1 MGRRSAA
8 FFGCAAALAVI
19 ACAAEA
25 FAQGVAHAPPDKAA
39 ADRGLE
45 VSIKIPTAQA
55 AGYSY
60 ISVFYKRRGGV
71 IYKSVFMQPAGA
83 AYVATVPG
91 DFVTFPG
98 IEYYISARTRDGAV
112 QNLFA
117 SPAAPQ
123 FVPVA
128 EEARDEEE
136 EDEVSR
142 AGTDLFAD
150 ELAVFAAEAVTVVSA
165 ARVEQV
171 IYESPS
177 AISVVSA
184 RDIQNYASESLPEVL
199 RTLPGVEVMRTY
211 TMNPEVTARGFTR
224 EGQNKVLTL
233 VDGRSIYIDL
243 FGTTFW
249 EFMPV
254 SVWEVKQV
262 EVIRGPGSALYGANA
277 FSGVVSI
284 FTKRPE
290 DIKGFQLNQTAG
302 ETGIYTS
309 LLAGDV
315 KDKVGYRAAT
325 SFSSPYKYD
334 ERFDSAGQVVRG
346 DGLVEYKIGANQTA
360 SFSGGFNRGKATPI
374 FTLIGPIEVEATQG
388 FAKGDLV
395 WHDFKLQTFYSILS
409 ADLQAR
415 FPFPEQMQL
424 PEDVKIGNVTLSQ
437 GTPLAP
443 QGFGLEMPPVFGY
456 GHTFDVEAMN
466 TFPIAEVDRLTIGGN
481 VRYVTFSYRTGAEAE
496 DADWNGANQ
505 VLFGSFVQNEYRPI
519 PEIIT
524 TLGFRFDLQS
534 VQSEL
539 PDGTKQRM
547 QPNYSPRASVVF
559 LPHPDHSIR
568 LGGGLAFRNPA
579 FMESDLRMN
588 VVPAGPKTLV
598 IEEPTLPAS
607 LREVKLKDV
616 AIDYYGNPGLEP
628 EKILSLEA
636 GYGVR
641 LWNRVRINLDFFY
654 QQVYGLILFQ
664 GDINK
669 FFAALDT
676 QQDVSNEDVFTFQN
690 LADARNIGV
699 EAAADVAITEWLR
712 VFANYSWQKITLLNK
727 EKYRPEGCTDP
738 ECLEKFPMP
747 TLEEESPENK
757 INAGINVS
765 RWHADLNV
773 YGHFVSRTHREN
785 FITNLPA
792 QEIKMNFAGKE
803 FKWVLRDMSA
813 TPSKITGDVPA
824 YFLLNANAAYSFLDD
839 IFRVGFGCE
848 DILGSSDSLV
858 GDGIVTDAAGNP
870 VKVQSGRA
878 LQYPR
883 SNLFGG
889 ILGGELIG
897 RRFYG
902 FLSAKF

>member
-1 MGRRSAA
+1 MRRGLAA
-8 FFGCAAALAVI
+8 VFGCAVTLAVV
-19 ACAAEA
+19 AWAAGA
-25 FAQGVAHAPPDKAA
+25 FAQGSAHSPPEKAV
-39 ADRGLE
+39 ADRGLDL
-45 VSIKIPTAQA
+45 SIKVPSAQA
-55 AGYSY
+55 AGYAY

-71 IYKSVFMQPAGA
+71 IFKSVFMQPEGA

-98 IEYYISARTRDGAV
+98 IEYYIAARTRDGAMRD
-112 QNLFA
+112 LFSSA
-117 SPAAPQ
+117 AAPR

-128 EEARDEEE
+128 EEAKDEEE
-136 EDEVSR
+136 EEEVSK

-165 ARVEQV
+165 ARVEQS

-184 RDIQNYASESLPEVL
+184 RDIQDYASESLPEVL

-249 EFMPV
+249 EFMPI
-254 SVWEVKQV
+254 SVWEIKQV

-302 ETGIYTS
+302 ETGIHTS
-309 LLAGDV
+309 LLTGDV
-315 KDKVGYRAAT
+315 KDRIGYRAAA

-346 DGLVEYKIGANQTA
+346 DGLVEYKLGASQTV
-360 SFSGGFNRGKATPI
+360 SFAGGFNRGKATPI
-374 FTLIGPIEVEATQG
+374 FTLIGPIDVEATQG

-395 WHDFKLQTFYSILS
+395 WNDFKLQTFYSILS

-424 PEDVKIGNVTLSQ
+424 PEDVTIGAVTLKQ
-437 GTPLAP
+437 GTPLSP

-456 GHTFDVEAMN
+456 GHTFDIEAMN
-466 TFPIAEVDRLTIGGN
+466 TFPVAEVDRLTLGGN

-496 DADWNGANQ
+496 SPDWNGANQ
-505 VLFGSFVQNEYRPI
+505 LLFGSFIQNEYRPI

-616 AIDYYGNPGLEP
+616 AIDYYGNPGLDP

-641 LWNRVRINLDFFY
+641 LWNRVRLNLDIFY

-690 LADARNIGV
+690 LADARNFGA

-727 EKYRPEGCTDP
+727 GEIEASG
-738 ECLEKFPMP
+738 FIVP
-747 TLEEESPENK
+747 TIETESPEHK
-757 INAGINVS
+757 VNAGINVS

-792 QEIKMNFAGKE
+792 QEINMNFAGKE
-803 FKWVLRDMSA
+803 FEWVLRDMSA

-824 YFLLNANAAYSFLDD
+824 YFLLNANVAYSFLDN

-848 DILGSSDSLV
+848 DILGSSDSLQ

-870 VKVQSGRA
+870 VRVQSGRS